1 MHRRN
6 RNEVIQIRMLE
17 NQTSALEIRLKLT
30 KFSRQ
35 TKSKKMKKKVVLK
48 LVINSFQSHLENVN
62 ILKYVNM
69 RMLLKIFTEILRV
82 TF

>member
-1 MHRRN
+1 MHRHN

-17 NQTSALEIRLKLT
+17 NQTSAFKIRLKLT

-69 RMLLKIFTEILRV
+69 RMLLKIFTEILS
-82 TF
+82 F

>member
-17 NQTSALEIRLKLT
+17 NQTSAFEIRLKLT

-35 TKSKKMKKKVVLK
+35 TKSKKMKKVVLK
-48 LVINSFQSHLENVN
+48 LVINSFQSHFENVN

-69 RMLLKIFTEILRV
+69 RMLLKIFTEI
-82 TF
+82 

>member
-1 MHRRN
+1 MHRHN

-17 NQTSALEIRLKLT
+17 NQTSAFEIRLKLT

-69 RMLLKIFTEILRV
+69 RMLLKIFTEILS
-82 TF
+82 F

>member
-17 NQTSALEIRLKLT
+17 NQTSAFKIRLKLT

-69 RMLLKIFTEILRV
+69 RMLLKIFTEILS
-82 TF
+82 F

>member
-69 RMLLKIFTEILRV
+69 RMLLKIFTEILS
-82 TF
+82 F

>member
-17 NQTSALEIRLKLT
+17 NQTSAFEIRLKLT

-69 RMLLKIFTEILRV
+69 RMLLKIFTEILS
-82 TF
+82 F